1 MPPRPAIPGYVLGRR
16 LGGGPTCDVFAA
28 NDTFGKTVAVK
39 VLKASHRDDA
49 DARLLLHREA
59 EAGAAIR
66 HRHVVAYRMACQDH
80 DPPFVVMEYLAGESL
95 RQRLDRQGP
104 PPVAV
109 AFGWIRQL
117 AEGLAGIHSEGFVHG
132 DVKPANG
139 LVTGPGTVKLIDLG
153 FARRPG
159 DLGPWTDRGHVLG
172 TANYLAPELI
182 DCPPLDTP
190 RADLFSLGVLA
201 FELITGRLP
210 YGGRST
216 AEVVRLRRHCQ
227 PADLASHHAVLPGRF
242 VELIRELTSSHPD
255 KRPTASETVSR
266 LISLQIAT
274 LGRRAA

>member
-1 MPPRPAIPGYVLGRR
+1 MPPRPTIPGYVLGRR
-16 LGGGPTCDVFAA
+16 LGSGPTCDVFAA
-28 NDTFGKTVAVK
+28 SDAFGKTVAVK
-39 VLKASHRDDA
+39 VLKVSHRDDA
-49 DARLLLHREA
+49 DALLLLRREA

-66 HRHVVAYRMACQDH
+66 HRNVVAYRLARQDH

-117 AEGLAGIHSEGFVHG
+117 AEGLAAIHADGFVHG

-139 LVTGPGTVKLIDLG
+139 LVTGPGTIKLIDLG

-159 DLGPWTDRGHVLG
+159 DLRPWTDRGHVLG

-182 DCPPLDTP
+182 DSPPLDTP
-190 RADLFSLGVLA
+190 KADLFSLGVLA
-201 FELITGRLP
+201 YELITGRLP

-216 AEVVRLRRHCQ
+216 AEVVRLRRFCQ
-227 PADLASHHAVLPGRF
+227 PADLASHQAMLPGRF
-242 VELIRELTSSHPD
+242 VELVRELTSSHPD
-255 KRPTASETVSR
+255 DRPTATETVNR
-266 LISLQIAT
+266 LIPLQIAI
-274 LGRRAA
+274 LSRRAA